1 MIRPQRWGVKWWTR
15 HTGSQFLWL
24 MGAVE
29 ELLWIL
35 LSKPELSCY
44 IWFSKKSWKFLC
56 LCEISMAET
65 IDAHPKSV
73 NSPIFSSLCCS
84 PVEAI
89 WAVLSNGLWITSIF
103 MGLSLSLFLLF
114 VHISRKMACLYL
126 RLLLS
131 LISSLQKDPDAF
143 TLKVSH
149 FFFLLK
155 FRWAIRIHGK

>member
-1 MIRPQRWGVKWWTR
+1 MIRPQRWGVKWWMK

-24 MGAVE
+24 KGAVE
-29 ELLWIL
+29 ELQWIL
-35 LSKPELSCY
+35 LSIAELSCY

-65 IDAHPKSV
+65 TDTHPKAM

-89 WAVLSNGLWITSIF
+89 WAVLPNGLWITGIF
-103 MGLSLSLFLLF
+103 LGLSLFLF
-114 VHISRKMACLYL
+114 VDISRKMTCLYL

-131 LISSLQKDPDAF
+131 LISSLQEDPDAI

-149 FFFLLK
+149 FFSLLK